1 MPPSQVSIAVSSLNR
16 LVKEEKS
23 YHKELEQQQ
32 ARVTKLEQSQGD
44 ENSEYMIKQERRG
57 IDETKKLF
65 PELRSKIK
73 AGIINLE
80 QQLENDKESGGDVN
94 TEDITKA
101 KEAISEAK
109 TSYREIA

>member
-44 ENSEYMIKQERRG
+44 ENSEYMIKQEVRNIIYQKRPSSRAHFVKRRG

-80 QQLENDKESGGDVN
+80 QQLVR
-94 TEDITKA
+94 DITF
-101 KEAISEAK
+101 
-109 TSYREIA
+109 